1 MGLASLLFKD
11 PIAFAIL
18 AIPLLYSI
26 ILHEIS
32 HGWVAYFFGDDT
44 ARRTGRLSLNPLVH
58 LDPVGTLALFLVGFG
73 WAKPVPVV
81 YSNLRNFRLGLICVS
96 LAGCA
101 TNIAIATLSIFLLQ
115 FKVIADNQMV
125 AIVLVVMAKIN
136 IILGAF
142 NLIPIPPLDGSR
154 ILYGILPEEGQEA
167 LAKIEPYSLLILF
180 ALLFTG
186 ILNPI
191 VMAVHNAIL
200 AFIKFILGIGI

>member
-11 PIAFAIL
+11 PVAFLLL

-32 HGWVAYFFGDDT
+32 HGFVAYLFGDDT
-44 ARRTGRLSLNPLVH
+44 AKRNGRLTLNPLVH
-58 LDPVGTLALFLVGFG
+58 LDPIGTLALFLVGFG

-81 YSNLRNFRLGLICVS
+81 YSNLKNFRLGLVCVS
-96 LAGCA
+96 LAGCV
-101 TNIAIATLSIFLLQ
+101 TNILIATIATLLLQ
-115 FKVIADNQMV
+115 FDVISANQMV
-125 AIVLVVMAKIN
+125 AIVLVVMVKIN

-154 ILYGILPEEGQEA
+154 ILLGILPQRAQIA
-167 LAKIEPYSLLILF
+167 LLRIEPYGLLLIF

-186 ILNPI
+186 ILNP
-191 VMAVHNAIL
+191 AIIAIQNVIL
-200 AFIKFILGIGI
+200 LFIKFILRI

>member
-11 PIAFAIL
+11 PIAFSLL
-18 AIPLLYSI
+18 AIPLLYSV

-32 HGWVAYFFGDDT
+32 HGWVAYLFGDDT

-58 LDPVGTLALFLVGFG
+58 LDPIGTLALFLVGFG
-73 WAKPVPVV
+73 WAKPVPIV

-96 LAGCA
+96 LAGCV
-101 TNIAIATLSIFLLQ
+101 TNIIIATLSILLLQ
-115 FKVIADNQMV
+115 FQIITANPM
-125 AIVLVVMAKIN
+125 ATIVLLVMAKIN

-154 ILYGILPEEGQEA
+154 ILYGILPEKAQGA

-186 ILNPI
+186 ILNPVI
-191 VMAVHNAIL
+191 ISAQNVML
-200 AFIKFILGIGI
+200 AFIRFMLRI